1 MTYHLVLTKKQEI
14 LQKALRHT
22 VKSQLWTAVLPS
34 PLCLAFH
41 NAKTLRDYLV
51 RAQLKTAHT
60 IYGRKICKI
69 CHTLHQVDK
78 FESPNTCKQ
87 SNINISYNYNSRN
100 VVYMLTC
107 KKQYVGSNTS
117 SSEEGYTST
126 NPIKFYMGFMQETL
140 TQYFFKK

>member
-1 MTYHLVLTKKQEI
+1 MTYHPVLIEKQEI
-14 LQKALRHT
+14 LQRALRNT
-22 VKSQLWTAVLPS
+22 VKSQLWTALLPS
-34 PLCLAFH
+34 APRLAFC

-60 IYGRKICKI
+60 IYWRKICKI
-69 CHTLHQVDK
+69 YHTLRQVDK
-78 FESPNTCKQ
+78 FESSNTCKQ
-87 SNINISYNYNSRN
+87 FNINISFNYNSRN
-100 VVYMLTC
+100 VVYMLTL

-140 TQYFFKK
+140 THFFFK

>member
-1 MTYHLVLTKKQEI
+1 MTYHPVLTEKQEI
-14 LQKALRHT
+14 LQRALRNT
-22 VKSQLWTAVLPS
+22 VKSKLWTAVLPS
-34 PLCLAFH
+34 PPRLAFR

-69 CHTLHQVDK
+69 YHTLYQVDK
-78 FESPNTCKQ
+78 FESSNTCKQ
-87 SNINISYNYNSRN
+87 SNINISFNYNSRN
-100 VVYMLTC
+100 VVYMLTL
-107 KKQYVGSNTS
+107 KKHYVGSNRS

-140 TQYFFKK
+140 DHFFF

>member
-1 MTYHLVLTKKQEI
+1 MTYHPVLTEKQEI
-14 LQKALRHT
+14 LQRALRNT
-22 VKSQLWTAVLPS
+22 VKSKLWTAVLPS
-34 PLCLAFH
+34 PPRLAFR

-69 CHTLHQVDK
+69 YHTLYQIDK
-78 FESPNTCKQ
+78 FESSNTCKQ
-87 SNINISYNYNSRN
+87 SNINISFNYNSRN
-100 VVYMLTC
+100 VVYMLTL
-107 KKQYVGSNTS
+107 KKHYVGSNRS

-140 TQYFFKK
+140 DHFFF

>member
-1 MTYHLVLTKKQEI
+1 MTYHPVLTEKQEI
-14 LQKALRHT
+14 LQRALRNS
-22 VKSQLWTAVLPS
+22 VKSQLWTAVLPPPPRLS
-34 PLCLAFH
+34 FR

-60 IYGRKICKI
+60 IYGRKICKTY
-69 CHTLHQVDK
+69 HTLHQVDK
-78 FESPNTCKQ
+78 FESSNTCKQ
-87 SNINISYNYNSRN
+87 SNINISFNYNSRN
-100 VVYMLTC
+100 VVYMLTL

-140 TQYFFKK
+140 THFFFK